1 MAKQADKARQT
12 GSEAQTTGVGLT
24 PQIKMILVAFYASRE
39 RTMLLRSIWVLS
51 PWSAPPLMDRLSS
64 THGTNHFMTLL
75 S

>member
-39 RTMLLRSIWVLS
+39 RTMLLWLIWVLS
-51 PWSAPPLMDRLSS
+51 P
-64 THGTNHFMTLL
+64 
-75 S
+75 